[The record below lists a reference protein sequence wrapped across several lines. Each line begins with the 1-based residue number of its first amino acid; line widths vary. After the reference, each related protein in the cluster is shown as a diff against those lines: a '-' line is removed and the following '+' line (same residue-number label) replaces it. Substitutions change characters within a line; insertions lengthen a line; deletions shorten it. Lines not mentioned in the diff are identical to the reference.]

1 MTRAG
6 DGVFVTGT
14 TGFVGKVVL
23 SELIRRRE
31 ELGIGTLYVLIRPK
45 RGRTPEERFHQDI
58 VGSDCFR
65 QLPPDWPSM
74 CHPVA
79 GDLTAEGLALSDADR
94 RLLQA
99 NVRRVIHCAAS
110 VEFDSPLPEAA
121 ASNVT
126 GALNVLEFAK
136 GCTALE
142 AMVDVSTAYI
152 SPHAGGT
159 RSFTEELA
167 PLPVDPAETYRSI
180 LDGTAHEAS
189 LLAKTGHANT
199 YTLTKCLAEHL
210 LVARHGSVP
219 LTIVRPSIISAC
231 RRFPFAGWI
240 DSKAAFAGF
249 VALYGMG
256 YLRVLG
262 VNPDVRLDIVP
273 CDEVADRVITAAFR
287 PGAASEVRIRY
298 AVAGLKRTLT
308 IREICDVNVPFFE
321 RYPAGRRA
329 GFAYVG
335 PMSPRLH
342 VLEFLHHRLPLWL
355 ALAAATVTGR
365 TKQTRAIRR
374 LLRGLLYLNRGFRYF
389 THRTFDFV
397 AAEPPHDPSF
407 DATSY
412 FETVARGIHQHL
424 LHQGE
429 HQVALAGK
437 DFRDGRGDLAWALGQ
452 PDGNA
457 VHRLLGYLLRKA
469 FRRGSDLV
477 SVDKASFEAAMAD
490 ARPDEL
496 VVVVPTHRSYADFL
510 LCPYL
515 FFAWPDLR
523 LPMPHIAATEDFARI
538 PFLGTLLRWAQAFYI
553 KRGLGREDPELTRR
567 VSELATHRQALTFF
581 IEGRRSRSR
590 RFLAPRRGLLRA
602 LQSTQQPCRLL
613 PVAISYDRI
622 PEEAAFRRELRG
634 GADST
639 HRLGPVLEWLGHLWK
654 GHVRLGRVHVA
665 CGRPL
670 HLTPDSDVHALSRE
684 VLGELQA
691 ATVATH
697 YHLRAFLAGHPQ
709 SGVNLAG
716 LIRLIEARGG
726 KVLQSRMPFEGV
738 SDPLIERCL
747 HQQWLHVF
755 NPDLRRLWPEHP
767 ALRDHLERNA
777 YRTAPEPAVPAP
789 VTLLRALFEPVCRDY
804 QAVARH
810 LAARL
815 GGNLAVTV
823 PELLATLPATFRP
836 EVEAVLDDLLQRQ
849 VLSVEAGVYG
859 WGPEA
864 EAIAAYAAACDWPEG
879 SPEPAPA
886 RGSAELSPVR

>member
-1 MTRAG
+1 MKRVG
-6 DGVFVTGT
+6 DGVFITGT

-23 SELIRRRE
+23 AELIRRRE
-31 ELGIGTLYVLIRPK
+31 ELGIGTLFVLIRPK
-45 RGRTPEERFHQDI
+45 RGRTPEERFHQEI
-58 VGSDCFR
+58 VGSECFR
-65 QLPPDWPSM
+65 LLPPDWPSM

-79 GDLTAEGLALSDADR
+79 GDLTAEGLALSESDR
-94 RLLQA
+94 HLLQA
-99 NVRRVIHCAAS
+99 SLRRIIHCAAS

-121 ASNVT
+121 ASNIT

-142 AMVDVSTAYI
+142 AMVDVSTAYV
-152 SPHAGGT
+152 SPHSGGT
-159 RSFTEELA
+159 QSFTEQLA
-167 PLPVDPAETYRSI
+167 PLPVDPADTYRSI

-210 LVARHGSVP
+210 LVASHGEVP

-231 RRFPFAGWI
+231 RRFPYEGWI

-262 VNPDVRLDIVP
+262 VDQDVRLDIVP
-273 CDEVADRVITAAFR
+273 CDEVADRVIEAAFT
-287 PGAASEVRIRY
+287 PGPASKVRIRY
-298 AVAGLKRTLT
+298 AVAGLKRTLS
-308 IREICDVNVPFFE
+308 IREICGVNVPFFD
-321 RYPAGRRA
+321 RYPTGRRS

-342 VLEFLHHRLPLWL
+342 VLEFFHHRLPLWL

-374 LLRGLLYLNRGFRYF
+374 LLRALLYLNRGFRYF

-397 AAEPPHDPSF
+397 AAEPPHDPEF
-407 DATSY
+407 DAKAY
-412 FETVARGIHQHL
+412 FATVARGIHKNL

-437 DFRDGRGDLAWALGQ
+437 DFRDGRSDLAWSLSQ

-457 VHRLLGYLLRKA
+457 AHRLLGYLLRKA

-496 VVVVPTHRSYADFL
+496 VIVVPTHRSYADFL
-510 LCPYL
+510 ICPYL

-553 KRGLGREDPELTRR
+553 KRGLGHEDPELTRR
-567 VSELATHRQALTFF
+567 VGELATRRQALTFF

-602 LQSTQQPCRLL
+602 LQSTQQPCRIL

-622 PEEAAFRRELRG
+622 PEESAFRRELRG

-639 HRLGPVLEWLGHLWK
+639 HRLGPMVEWLGHLWR
-654 GHVRLGRVHVA
+654 GHVHLGRVHVA

-670 HLTPDSDVHALSRE
+670 HLTPQTDVHALSRE
-684 VLGELQA
+684 VVGELQA

-697 YHLRAFLAGHPQ
+697 YHLRAFLAGHPEA
-709 SGVNLAG
+709 GVDLAG

-747 HQQWLHVF
+747 HQQWLHAF
-755 NPDLRRLWPEHP
+755 YPDLRRQMPDHP
-767 ALRDHLERNA
+767 VIRDHLRRNA
-777 YRTAPEPAVPAP
+777 YLAVPEPAVPAP
-789 VTLLRALFEPVCRDY
+789 ATFLRALFEPVCRDY
-804 QAVARH
+804 EAVARH
-810 LAARL
+810 LAAQ
-815 GGNLAVTV
+815 GEAELAVTV
-823 PELLATLPATFRP
+823 PELLATLPSTFRP
-836 EVEAVLDDLLQRQ
+836 EVEAVLDDLVQREI
-849 VLSVEAGVYG
+849 LSLDAGVYA
-859 WGPEA
+859 WGPQA
-864 EAIAAYAAACDWPEG
+864 EAIAGYAEACAWPEG
-879 SPEPAPA
+879 LPQAAASIV
-886 RGSAELSPVR
+886 SAELSAVR